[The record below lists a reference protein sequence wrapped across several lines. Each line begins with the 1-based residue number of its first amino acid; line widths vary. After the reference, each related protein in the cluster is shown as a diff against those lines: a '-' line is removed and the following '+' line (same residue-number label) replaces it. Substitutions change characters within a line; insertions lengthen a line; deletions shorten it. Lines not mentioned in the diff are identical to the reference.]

1 MVTLYM
7 DGATY
12 EPYLVTNDWPI
23 HPSHIAMQLTV
34 GACWQGNSRSSPSY
48 WPICAQSMK
57 DTDKKKGKASGVG
70 KFSQENVLS
79 LINKTGLI
87 KIRINP
93 DTKFV

>member
-34 GACWQGNSRSSPSY
+34 GKVTLRSSPSP
-48 WPICAQSMK
+48 WPICVQSIK
-57 DTDKKKGKASGVG
+57 GTGREKGKASGMS
-70 KFSQENVLS
+70 FSQENILS
-79 LINKTGLI
+79 PTNKTGL
-87 KIRINP
+87 KKLRMNP
-93 DTKFV
+93 STNLV

>member
-34 GACWQGNSRSSPSY
+34 GACWQGNPNLSPSL
-48 WPICAQSMK
+48 WPICVQPMK
-57 DTDKKKGKASGVG
+57 GIDREKGKANGVG
-70 KFSQENVLS
+70 IGQENVLS
-79 LINKTGLI
+79 LTNKIELI
-87 KIRINP
+87 KIWIHL
-93 DTKFV
+93 DTKLV